1 MLLLNPGICLAQEER
16 MGVARV
22 TALALSLLLFS
33 LAAARAEGPR
43 VEVYKAANRTAAE
56 LLPLAETAMAGEGS
70 AVLDSGTNSIVLM
83 GPRSAV
89 ERSLALLR
97 QQDQRRRTVVMRYE
111 SKRVEELA
119 AEQIRIEW
127 SAGGGSVRVGNVLFP
142 GGRTGVRVSGGAV
155 RSQGEDAFAGILR
168 VMDGEAGHIGSG
180 RSVPVHSRGAFTSS
194 TTFVTAE
201 QGFTARPRILAPD
214 RVQVEIAPSDDSVD
228 DRGRVEL
235 TGASTTVTVKPG
247 ETLALGGISRSSDQ
261 QSAGSRVITASERA
275 KDERVLLLTVDIE

>member
-1 MLLLNPGICLAQEER
+1 

-33 LAAARAEGPR
+33 LAAARAEGPS

-70 AVLDSGTNSIVLM
+70 AVLDSGTNAIVLL

-89 ERSLALLR
+89 ERTLALLR

-119 AEQIRIEW
+119 AELIRIEW
-127 SAGGGSVRVGNVLFP
+127 SVGGGSVRVGNVLFP
-142 GGRTGVRVSGGAV
+142 GGRAGARVSGGAV

-201 QGFTARPRILAPD
+201 RGFTARPRILAPD

-235 TGASTTVTVKPG
+235 TGASTTVIVKPG
-247 ETLALGGISRSSDQ
+247 ETLALGGISRSSDDH
-261 QSAGSRVITASERA
+261 SAGSRVITASERA